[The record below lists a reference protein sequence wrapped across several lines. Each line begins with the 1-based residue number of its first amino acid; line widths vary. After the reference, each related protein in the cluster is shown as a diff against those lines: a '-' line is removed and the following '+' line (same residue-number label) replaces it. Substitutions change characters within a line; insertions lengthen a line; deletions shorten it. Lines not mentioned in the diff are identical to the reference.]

1 MRSLPNRLT
10 VMLLTTKT
18 RRLFFGARVKNRA
31 KLRLAAKIIGE
42 YEHAQEYKPR
52 KKSVKRKLGE
62 RSIGDDLQVESVPE
76 EEVTK
81 IVVEGTHDYPSA
93 PGTHA
98 LVSLFCRCACFEW
111 SNTFRAK

>member
-1 MRSLPNRLT
+1 M
-10 VMLLTTKT
+10 
-18 RRLFFGARVKNRA
+18 RRLFFRKEMKNRA

-62 RSIGDDLQVESVPE
+62 HSVGDDLQVESVPE

-93 PGTHA
+93 PGTQT
-98 LVSLFCRCACFEW
+98 VVCLFCRCAYCGW
-111 SNTFRAK
+111 SYTLRAK